1 MRRIWWLAVA
11 AGLVGCAGT
20 ETAVPESLRFPAGES
35 AVLRVTAAGAQVYEC
50 KASAQDAAKLDW
62 VLVAP
67 DAQLYATGNTV
78 MGKHYGGP
86 TWEALDGSTVV
97 GELRARADAP
107 EPDAIPWLL
116 LRAKSTSGSGVLGRV
131 SSIQRINTVGGK
143 APLGCGSAELGQTLR
158 VRYSAVYVFS
168 EAR

>member
-20 ETAVPESLRFPAGES
+20 ETAMPENLRFPAGES
-35 AVLRVTAAGAQVYEC
+35 AVLRVAAAGAQVYEC
-50 KASAQDAAKLDW
+50 KASAQDATKLDW
-62 VLVAP
+62 MLVAP
-67 DAQLYATGNTV
+67 DAQLYATGGTV

-86 TWEALDGSTVV
+86 TWEALDGSAVV

-107 EPDAIPWLL
+107 DPDAIPWLL
-116 LRAKSTSGSGVLGRV
+116 LRAKSTS
-131 SSIQRINTVGGK
+131 IQRINTVGGK
-143 APLGCGSAELGQTLR
+143 APPGCSSAELGHTLR
-158 VRYSAVYVFS
+158 VRYTAVYVFS

>member
-50 KASAQDAAKLDW
+50 KASAQDASDW

-67 DAQLYATGNTV
+67 DAQLYATGSTV

-107 EPDAIPWLL
+107 DPNAIPWLL
-116 LRAKSTSGSGVLGRV
+116 LRAKSTSGSGVFSRV
-131 SSIQRINTVGGK
+131 TSIQRINTVGGK
-143 APLGCGSAELGQTLR
+143 APAGCGSAELGHTLR
-158 VRYSAVYVFS
+158 VSYSAVYVFS
-168 EAR
+168 DAR